1 MSTAVQELWKMRR
14 PLVLTLLVLTLSTGC
29 LSYIGES
36 TDAEWSPDV
45 TVLPADGGK
54 HDFLVSVASDFPR
67 LRTAMGDP
75 SAFHAV
81 YFSSVGLHAE
91 VYSDASQHK
100 IGKWAMNSDGSITH
114 RALDAPTD
122 RFDCLDRQPFMVDE
136 GTISL
141 LPQLI
146 KDAPRHTSIEDAQLS
161 LVRIRRA
168 TGQFWWCG
176 NVEVDVNFD
185 GYCGEVYK
193 DDDGNR
199 YYDCP
204 SGDVFYDTNGKFL
217 RATIDPNTRPA
228 LD

>member
-1 MSTAVQELWKMRR
+1 MRR

-29 LSYIGES
+29 LSYIQQS
-36 TDAEWSPDV
+36 TDAEWSSNV

-54 HDFLVSVASDFPR
+54 HDFLVSVASDFPL
-67 LRTAMGDP
+67 LRTVMGNP
-75 SAFHAV
+75 SAFHQI
-81 YFSSVGLHAE
+81 YFSSVGLHVE

-114 RALDAPTD
+114 RSHDSPTEH
-122 RFDCLDRQPFMVDE
+122 FNCLDRQPFMVGE

-146 KDAPRHTSIEDAQLS
+146 KDAPRHTSIEDAKLS

-176 NVEVDVNFD
+176 NVE
-185 GYCGEVYK
+185 
-193 DDDGNR
+193 
-199 YYDCP
+199 
-204 SGDVFYDTNGKFL
+204 
-217 RATIDPNTRPA
+217 IDLTF
-228 LD
+228 